1 MSSSFTRHSTKA
13 MTMTRADGFV
23 LAIVAASVL
32 AVVAGFTTMA
42 TRRPARQASVTK
54 AEPQVLKDELSEVSP
69 VDGDQTPPLSPETTT
84 PEKEQCADPEHG
96 SVELTDSMTTDDTT
110 ESEHDIE
117 NEEAFSKETAAIGG
131 SVVSDVTEESSKEAV
146 SPPEKTKLRTKFRV
160 LLQGAP
166 SGSPKNS
173 KLRMK
178 LRALVPRKKSKV
190 IVDR

>member
-1 MSSSFTRHSTKA
+1 
-13 MTMTRADGFV
+13 MTRADGFV

-42 TRRPARQASVTK
+42 TRRPARQASVTD
-54 AEPQVLKDELSEVSP
+54 AEPQVLKDEISEVSP
-69 VDGDQTPPLSPETTT
+69 VDGDQTPPLSPEITS

-96 SVELTDSMTTDDTT
+96 TVELTDSMTTTDDTT

-117 NEEAFSKETAAIGG
+117 NEEAFSKETAAMGG
-131 SVVSDVTEESSKEAV
+131 SVVSDVTEESTKDTV
-146 SPPEKTKLRTKFRV
+146 SPPEKAKLRTKFRV

-173 KLRMK
+173 RLRMK

-190 IVDR
+190 ILDR